1 VFPEILICHIFKM
14 FNVFSYSEEHLFSQV
29 FEDVMKTY
37 EEAKDYNPSEW
48 EKYSVFYTTY
58 FTYQWG
64 IVACDRLIK
73 TKAAKELLEMI
84 KTVEFDVIVHD
95 ITLDE
100 CLYGLW
106 EVKIKQSLFS
116 KI

>member
-1 VFPEILICHIFKM
+1 MFKIS
-14 FNVFSYSEEHLFSQV
+14 FIVKSTYFQV
-29 FEDVMKTY
+29 FDDVMKTY
-37 EEAKDYNPSEW
+37 EDSEDFNPSEW
-48 EKYSVFYTTY
+48 EEYGVFYTTY
-58 FTYQWG
+58 FTYQGG
-64 IVACDRLIK
+64 IVACDRIVK

-95 ITLDE
+95 ITSGD

-116 KI
+116 EIQLFNLFLNCK

>member
-1 VFPEILICHIFKM
+1 VKGTYF
-14 FNVFSYSEEHLFSQV
+14 QV
-29 FEDVMKTY
+29 FDDVMKTY
-37 EEAKDYNPSEW
+37 EKSEDYNPSEW
-48 EKYSVFYTTY
+48 EEYSTFYMSY
-58 FTYQWG
+58 FAYQWG
-64 IVACDRLIK
+64 IIACDNIVK

-95 ITLDE
+95 ITLNE

-116 KI
+116 EIQLFNLFFNCKRLKLP

>member
-1 VFPEILICHIFKM
+1 MSSLIVKGTYF
-14 FNVFSYSEEHLFSQV
+14 QV
-29 FEDVMKTY
+29 FDDVMKTY
-37 EEAKDYNPSEW
+37 EKSEDYNPSDW
-48 EKYSVFYTTY
+48 EEYSVLYMTY
-58 FTYQWG
+58 FVYQWG
-64 IVACDRLIK
+64 IVACDNIVK

-106 EVKIKQSLFS
+106 EVKIKQSFYLVKYSCLINFL
-116 KI
+116 IVRD

>member
-1 VFPEILICHIFKM
+1 
-14 FNVFSYSEEHLFSQV
+14 
-29 FEDVMKTY
+29 MKTY
-37 EEAKDYNPSEW
+37 EESENYNPSEW

-64 IVACDRLIK
+64 IVACDRIVK

-84 KTVEFDVIVHD
+84 KTVKFDVIVHD

-106 EVKIKQSLFS
+106 EVKIKQSLYS
-116 KI
+116 NSNSNSELASGPTKCPSVTYIWMILCNPAG

>member
-1 VFPEILICHIFKM
+1 M